1 MTALRLE
8 RLTLSRFRNYEAL
21 DWRPGGRLVVIAGA
35 NGSGKTN
42 LLEAVSLLATG
53 RGLRGAATAT
63 LARGGPAG
71 NRDGNRD
78 GDQGGVWAVAARLAV
93 DGEGFEVATGS
104 DPEPPHERRVFRLD
118 GAAPRS
124 QAEIAAR
131 VAAVWITP
139 QMERLFGEAASGRRR
154 FLDRLEAAV
163 EPAHARALAAWET
176 AAASRRRV
184 LAEGGD
190 PAWLAGFEEAMAR
203 HAVSVTAG
211 RMALVHALDAALAAG
226 AASPFPVVRL
236 ALDCAIA
243 TRLASEPALAV
254 EEWLRA
260 TLAAGRRA
268 DHAAGSASV
277 GAHRADLRIED
288 AASGLDAAMASTGE
302 QKAMLVGIVLGHAA
316 VVARARGFAP
326 LLLLDEPLVHLD
338 AGRRAALFAT
348 LRGLDAQAL
357 MTGTEAGE
365 FAALGD
371 AAAWFRCRAG
381 ALDPISLPVGQQAG

>member
-1 MTALRLE
+1 MTALHLE
-8 RLTLSRFRNYEAL
+8 RLTLSHFRSYEAL
-21 DWRPGGRLVVIAGA
+21 DWRPGARLVVIAGP

-53 RGLRGAATAT
+53 RGLRGAATT
-63 LARGGPAG
+63 TMARGGKGA
-71 NRDGNRD
+71 
-78 GDQGGVWAVAARLAV
+78 WAVAARLAV
-93 DGEGFEVATGS
+93 DATRFEVATGS

-124 QAEIAAR
+124 QADIASR
-131 VAAVWITP
+131 VASVWITP

-154 FLDRLEAAV
+154 FLDRLAAAV

-176 AAASRRRV
+176 ASASRRRV

-203 HAVSVTAG
+203 HAVAVTAG
-211 RMALVHALDAALAAG
+211 RMALVHDLSAALAAG
-226 AASPFPVVRL
+226 AAAPFPVVRL
-236 ALDCAIA
+236 GLDCAIA
-243 TRLASEPALAV
+243 DRLASEPALAV

-268 DHAAGSASV
+268 DHASGTASV
-277 GAHRADLRIED
+277 GAHRADLTIED

-357 MTGTEAGE
+357 MTGTEAAE
-365 FAALGD
+365 FAPLVDIATLFSCREGGLAPAEFPP
-371 AAAWFRCRAG
+371 AARPG
-381 ALDPISLPVGQQAG
+381 

>member
-1 MTALRLE
+1 MTALWLE
-8 RLTLSRFRNYEAL
+8 RLTLSRFRSYDAL
-21 DWRPGGRLVVIAGA
+21 DWRPGARLVVIAGA

-42 LLEAVSLLATG
+42 LLEAISLLGTG
-53 RGLRGAATAT
+53 RGMRGAATAT
-63 LARGGPAG
+63 LARGGS
-71 NRDGNRD
+71 
-78 GDQGGVWAVAARLAV
+78 GVWAVAARLAV
-93 DGEGFEVATGS
+93 DGERFEVATGS

-118 GAAPRS
+118 GAAPRN

-131 VAAVWITP
+131 VATVWITP

-154 FLDRLEAAV
+154 FLDRLAVAV

-190 PAWLAGFEEAMAR
+190 VAWLGGFEEAMAR
-203 HAVSVTAG
+203 HAVAVTAG
-211 RMALVHALDAALAAG
+211 RVALVQALNAMLAGG
-226 AASPFPVVRL
+226 AAAPFPVVRL
-236 ALDCAIA
+236 VLDCAIA
-243 TRLASEPALAV
+243 ERLAGEPALAV

-260 TLAAGRRA
+260 ALAAGRKA
-268 DHAAGSASV
+268 DLAAGNAAV

-338 AGRRAALFAT
+338 AGRRAALFAA
-348 LRGLDAQAL
+348 LASLGAQVL

-371 AAAWFRCRAG
+371 LAALFWCRDGVLATAG
-381 ALDPISLPVGQQAG
+381 FPAIPRPG

>member
-21 DWRPGGRLVVIAGA
+21 DWRPGARLVVIAGA

-42 LLEAVSLLATG
+42 LLEAVSLLGTG

-63 LARGGPAG
+63 LARGG
-71 NRDGNRD
+71 
-78 GDQGGVWAVAARLAV
+78 QGAWAVAARLAV
-93 DGEGFEVATGS
+93 DGERFEVATGT

-131 VAAVWITP
+131 VATAWITP
-139 QMERLFGEAASGRRR
+139 QMDRLFGEAASGRRR
-154 FLDRLEAAV
+154 FLDRLAAAV

-190 PAWLAGFEEAMAR
+190 AAWLAGFEEAMAR
-203 HAVSVTAG
+203 HAVAVTAG
-211 RMALVHALDAALAAG
+211 RMALARELNAALAAG
-226 AASPFPVVRL
+226 AAAPFPVVRL
-236 ALDCAIA
+236 VLDCAIA
-243 TRLASEPALAV
+243 AALGGEPALAV
-254 EEWLRA
+254 EEGLRA
-260 TLAAGRRA
+260 ALVGARAADRA
-268 DHAAGSASV
+268 SGSASV

-316 VVARARGFAP
+316 VVARSRGMAP

-365 FAALGD
+365 FAPLAD
-371 AAAWFRCRAG
+371 AAALVACAGGGLSPAPLPTVLRAW
-381 ALDPISLPVGQQAG
+381 

>member
-1 MTALRLE
+1 MTALHLE
-8 RLTLSRFRNYEAL
+8 RLTLSRFRSYEAL
-21 DWRPGGRLVVIAGA
+21 DWRPGARLVVIAGP

-53 RGLRGAATAT
+53 RGLRAAVTTAM
-63 LARGGPAG
+63 ARGGHGA
-71 NRDGNRD
+71 
-78 GDQGGVWAVAARLAV
+78 WAVAARLAV
-93 DGEGFEVATGS
+93 DGARFEVATGA

-124 QAEIAAR
+124 QAEVAAR

-154 FLDRLEAAV
+154 FLDRLAAAV

-203 HAVSVTAG
+203 HAVAVTAG
-211 RMALVHALDAALAAG
+211 RMALVRDLSATLAAG
-226 AASPFPVVRL
+226 AAAPFPVVRL
-236 ALDCAIA
+236 GLDCAIA
-243 TRLASEPALAV
+243 DRLASEPALAV
-254 EEWLRA
+254 EEGLRA
-260 TLAAGRRA
+260 TLAAARVA
-268 DHAAGSASV
+268 DRVSGSASV
-277 GAHRADLRIED
+277 GAHRADLTIAD

-316 VVARARGFAP
+316 VVARARGMAP

-348 LRGLDAQAL
+348 LRGLGAQAL
-357 MTGTEAGE
+357 MTGTEAAE
-365 FAALGD
+365 FAALAD
-371 AAAWFRCRAG
+371 VAALFSCREGGLAP
-381 ALDPISLPVGQQAG
+381 AEFPPVFPPAPRPG